1 VTEPARESSHW
12 VAANANARLDRPV
25 SPGERHRFAKRVVAG
40 VCRPF
45 FRRQT
50 AYNLELLAELVTI
63 RDSLVAQTKALGAST
78 TDQFAALVTQVAV
91 LVTQV
96 DVLACRVDELHVLL
110 GVTNARLDE
119 AMVDRDLV
127 HQEVELARRQALDG
141 IAEAVGG
148 IRRELGLVARCVGGR
163 ENEPTRPRGRVPQS

>member
-1 VTEPARESSHW
+1 VTEPAGESRHW

-25 SPGERHRFAKRVVAG
+25 EGGERHRLAKRVAAG

-45 FRRQT
+45 LRRQT

-78 TDQFAALVTQVAV
+78 TDQFAS

-96 DVLACRVDELHVLL
+96 DVLASRVDELHVLL

-141 IAEAVGG
+141 IDEAVGG
-148 IRRELGLVARCVGGR
+148 VRRELGLVARRVGGR
-163 ENEPTRPRGRVPQS
+163 ENEPTGPGGRVPQT